1 MDYKALEEHIK
12 DSVMEEQAKLGFRKE
27 VIRLYYPVGMLNNL
41 FGTDYDAEEMQKA
54 LTGFAG
60 FVKERLGEIMITH
73 KKERFCLILPEET
86 SVYVHEHKKENEF
99 IHQLVELVGKHGCT
113 MNEILDLFHTYSENI
128 ITEEMNNGEFDRL
141 IRFAD
146 KPEDTY
152 YYCFKDEGCHI
163 IYHRFLPEDYADFD
177 F

>member
-86 SVYVHEHKKENEF
+86 SVYVYEHKKENEF

-113 MNEILDLFHTYSENI
+113 MNEILDLFHTYSQNI
-128 ITEEMNNGEFDRL
+128 ITEEINNDEFDRL

>member
-60 FVKERLGEIMITH
+60 VVKERLGEIMITH

-99 IHQLVELVGKHGCT
+99 IHQLVNLIASHETDMEQVKK
-113 MNEILDLFHTYSENI
+113 LFKQQPYPN
-128 ITEEMNNGEFDRL
+128 DR
-141 IRFAD
+141 
-146 KPEDTY
+146 Y
-152 YYCFKDEGCHI
+152 YYCFKDEGFHI
-163 IYHRFLPEDYADFD
+163 TYHRFLPADYKDLRV
-177 F
+177 

>member
-60 FVKERLGEIMITH
+60 VVKERLGEIMITH
-73 KKERFCLILPEET
+73 KKERFCLILPEKT

-99 IHQLVELVGKHGCT
+99 IH
-113 MNEILDLFHTYSENI
+113 
-128 ITEEMNNGEFDRL
+128 
-141 IRFAD
+141 
-146 KPEDTY
+146 
-152 YYCFKDEGCHI
+152 
-163 IYHRFLPEDYADFD
+163 
-177 F
+177 